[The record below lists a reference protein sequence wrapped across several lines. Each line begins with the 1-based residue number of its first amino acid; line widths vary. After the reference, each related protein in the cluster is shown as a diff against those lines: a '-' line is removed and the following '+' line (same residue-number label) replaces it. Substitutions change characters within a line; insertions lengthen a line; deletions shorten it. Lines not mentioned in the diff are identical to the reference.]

1 MLAKAGIN
9 ILCTHATSKSNAL
22 HIAVERKYPQV
33 VHQLITSGFPL
44 NDVKTGGLTALHIAC
59 SETDKESTQIAK
71 MLIRYRADINVVND
85 DGISALSE
93 AVLKKNHEVVEVLLK
108 KGANIYFS
116 DKELRDK
123 SPFFQAINTQSIVAV
138 EMFCDHGADLN
149 V

>member
-1 MLAKAGIN
+1 M
-9 ILCTHATSKSNAL
+9 
-22 HIAVERKYPQV
+22 
-33 VHQLITSGFPL
+33 
-44 NDVKTGGLTALHIAC
+44 NDVKRGGLTALHIAC
-59 SETDKESTQIAK
+59 SETDKESIQIAK

-93 AVLKKNHEVVEVLLK
+93 AVLKQNHELLEVLLK
-108 KGANIYFS
+108 KGANIYFQ